1 MCAGQHREAD
11 HRVLVDTDEATRLAH
26 AAALLD
32 VVQDAEGLV
41 FAEPGVEERRALAFT
56 EALLAGAASQQAALL
71 VGTVAEADAEVVQAA
86 LAVQGTVRIL
96 AAELREV
103 IHRSTIPVVKA
114 STVIDYPLPT
124 A

>member
-11 HRVLVDTDEATRLAH
+11 HRVLVDTDEATGLAY

-32 VVQDAEGLV
+32 VVQDANGLV
-41 FAEPGVEERRALAFT
+41 LAEPGVKEWRTFAFA
-56 EALLAGAASQQAALL
+56 EAYLTGAASQQAALL
-71 VGTVAEADAEVVQAA
+71 VGPVAEADAEIVQAA
-86 LAVQGTVRIL
+86 LAVQGAVGIL

-103 IHRSTIPVVKA
+103 IHRSTIPVAKA
-114 STVIDYPLPT
+114 GMVLDYLLP